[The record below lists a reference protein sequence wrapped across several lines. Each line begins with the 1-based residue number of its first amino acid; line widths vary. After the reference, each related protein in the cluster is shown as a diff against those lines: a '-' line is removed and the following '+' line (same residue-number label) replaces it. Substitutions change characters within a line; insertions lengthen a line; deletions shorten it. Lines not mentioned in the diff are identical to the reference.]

1 MADPELI
8 ADQSRYQDV
17 TRRYRELEQ
26 LVTRSRELRQRTDD
40 LETAKEMLTDLDGDD
55 REVMRLEV
63 AEAEA
68 DIERLEA
75 ELKILLLP
83 KDPNDGKTVT
93 VEVRGAEGGEEA
105 WSEEH
110 TSALPSIMR
119 ISYAVL
125 CW

>member
-1 MADPELI
+1 MPDPRLMPDKI
-8 ADQSRYQDV
+8 RNKDG

-63 AEAEA
+63 SEAEA

-83 KDPNDGKTVT
+83 KDPNDGKNVI
-93 VEVRGAEGGEEA
+93 VEVRGAEDRK
-105 WSEEH
+105 STRLNSSH
-110 TSALPSIMR
+110 
-119 ISYAVL
+119 
-125 CW
+125 